1 MTPERS
7 YLTRISSISNIED
20 AKKVFPIDWFIPG
33 KWVNFQSLTVEGFA
47 MKESFDR
54 IGWTQFLEMFN

>member
-33 KWVNFQSLTVEGFA
+33 KWVNFQSLKKEGFVV
-47 MKESFDR
+47 KDLFDR
-54 IGWTQFLEMFN
+54 VSWTQFLALG